1 MKDVN
6 KMKRYGNEKTNLVL
20 SPIAEKEYSGSDYT
34 IYENGIIYEVWL
46 DNHAIL
52 KNLTADEVNE
62 FFESFE
68 EGMED

>member
-1 MKDVN
+1 
-6 KMKRYGNEKTNLVL
+6 MKRYGNEKTNLAL
-20 SPIAEKEYSGSDYT
+20 SPIAEREYSGSDYT
-34 IYENGIIYEVWL
+34 IYENGTVYEVWL
-46 DNHAIL
+46 DSHAIL